1 MDIQTFKQAFLE
13 KLGDLQQA
21 RILEK
26 FGDSPARKSN
36 KSVLSKEER
45 QWYKELIEEVGT
57 AQSIPA
63 ALDVLR
69 SFWLG
74 SKKSPSLSALILTA
88 LQAMKDSI
96 VGGES
101 HPSHAVGVLLKAFVV
116 NPYCFNPAIVECFFK
131 NLTIELSPDN
141 VAIVQNIL
149 CADTEECFA
158 NNIKLLRADFAEK
171 DQHLINQALTACSQ
185 LPAVQRIEKGK
196 AKAKTSLGTRL
207 LALCEKPVTVP
218 SLPLSV
224 LPTRQTDQQPEPI
237 VSQTEGLDPQE
248 IARTMKHLVA
258 VPLSSHPPA
267 NLSPQQTRLAL
278 NERRTLSKT
287 RQYSQILSTNDFLLS
302 IMDNYCSDAQVLVA
316 TVDSNAKRKDR
327 ASIKAARVSRCR
339 HLCEEL
345 GDLPGMPRSMSEDAG
360 VCRDESLLQQEEE
373 LWQLLSAMLRELHAL
388 YKKPSNTPLAACSVM
403 DLQTLS
409 ALHYNVTVKAEANSP
424 YGRYLAQAWLAKL
437 AKHKGSVEHYDVSTV
452 AGVLQ
457 RSAPKLR
464 SFIPQY
470 AGCTIVSTPTV
481 AAYEAA
487 HPGEVPQR
495 VVLFDSST
503 KRVHYYDQNARHTVY
518 DPQDFGVSAR
528 VEQLLST
535 TELTVWTDELFCKRF
550 KKELPNLL
558 RGLTESLRDEL
569 GLKTTV
575 VYDNVEAAR
584 NAIGNDLDALIPMLT
599 QVFSTI
605 KTRQGLL
612 KQVDVMA
619 ALSTFSTE
627 PRQQFC
633 NQLRA
638 LVDFDP
644 LYDLGIAGAED
655 VDVLSLVDRAEAID
669 QKVDDFDAVSRYHV
683 MDAPQNPL
691 EATVYYV
698 LTYGDSQQKQKL
710 FQLLQSE
717 SAMQNYALQGVTFV
731 PNSLSSAN
739 LTPFDAAG
747 LDVSAQVW
755 FSILCLRLERWT
767 ATINEASLA
776 EPQAQQILRGVLQL
790 KQSKLWQALSVN
802 QDGEGKILR
811 DRQCAHLKTLLHELT
826 QKIVAFND
834 KLEVPMQGMP
844 ELKGS
849 ARQVSSPDR
858 LLRGLFS
865 SPTLRQRSFSD
876 LFVSAACI
884 EPISAK
890 LQDWQKRYDFKRKDI
905 HDALYKVFKGKL
917 QSDLSRVG
925 DDSLASAL
933 AKSVPFSVDN
943 FLDTY
948 APLELQPIFESFNSE
963 QKKNYTAQLT
973 LAAKTCVAAIITLRQ
988 GRGDWY
994 TDYNKLIARLGPFGV
1009 NPTELQAELLKQ
1021 LQKQPQILK
1030 ALRADDTQD
1039 GFTQH
1044 VRACINSLGAW
1055 PSSAVAQNR
1064 YTEILSS
1071 LLDNIVAVFHQKN
1084 WLTPDVFEDFK
1095 EHFRVPSLPATIQQ
1109 ALYAKIT
1116 DHEKNFE
1123 QQVLIEE
1130 DNGRRSQDEMKFSTF
1145 LVGFHTAVVNYKRD
1159 REGRSGSI
1167 FNNTK
1172 AKRLDDVKVLLV
1184 DIEALQKSY
1193 SAIKDLD
1200 SFQQY
1205 QRDLKK
1211 LTADLE
1217 KIISV
1222 IEKSEWLKEKNG
1234 RKVGSQLFTLC
1245 ESKLKELKRKTTVAL
1260 WRGLQKAE
1268 VDIPQVVLD
1277 QGALDNIVVRRKPMA
1292 DVNDERYGLAD
1303 IAVNSPMHEDVS
1315 DAQSVMSDVTL
1326 ARDDDFIHI
1335 CSIFAPASALV
1346 QQQNAVRA
1354 SLLACQQSLL
1364 DYQHKF
1370 SKDRW
1375 TRFWVAKDRKNTFQ
1389 RLLESTDS
1397 LLMRLDYTAQ
1407 TPEELV
1413 SITKDLNQFWSDVQ
1427 SSYETIARDDPKGKS
1442 RLGQALRPYATSPS
1456 LEVLQKE
1463 VEGLSD
1469 QYKGRMLQTIF
1480 VGGKFTG
1487 SMVGSR
1493 LDGKIYLEAMAGAL
1507 SSIVT
1512 TGHTKE
1518 ILDKRHAYRYADGD
1532 CQHLY
1537 ALFTAI
1543 QARLIDKF
1551 GNSIAEA
1558 VQQDSHFKEIQSHCD
1573 RIGVAW
1579 AKMSLSLEG
1588 FNYAAAVGGLA
1599 FPRRLTWPLWFAGFE
1614 SATFEGGSEYIN
1626 KLMELLGLK
1635 GSPRAE
1641 AFSSNET
1648 AVFYDGHDISHFKRL
1663 LDEHLHDI
1671 VVNDKASMF
1680 THPLAHLYLD
1690 IHSHTLE
1697 DYVGEQ
1703 ALGHLDILFGF
1714 FARVPVDGQY
1724 PTTIERLLLRV
1735 LDIVAQPNMD
1745 QQVLDIVVEK
1755 LVSVMALTHVQTVL
1769 TNAPGVGILPADKKQ
1784 FLAKLRPSFDI
1795 DMQEPAQLQPEVRTA
1810 VLAAA
1815 NQQHNLPLIEFGYK
1829 DLRQA
1834 LSADNV
1840 LQVSQAYAK
1849 ADANWQLQL
1858 KWTLLGYI
1866 EQVEACLQGDQAAAH
1881 FESKNIYY
1889 LAWLTLALREANPDD
1904 KDFQTLH
1911 QRIEA
1916 DLQPCLADAACPKT
1930 LRNLLVHDAD
1940 ADSPATRW
1948 ARTLLVA
1955 EKTMAMLALA
1965 SPRVSIE
1972 RDSTGTLSDLTATD
1986 RDAQSVTDMV
1996 PLNLSQAGPP
2006 LLASIKSASDPILHC
2021 FAQDRFDQMFE
2032 GSPRH
2037 EVLHALAS
2045 LSDLSISVSCER
2057 EMVAFQKQSLS
2068 HRYVLQCFAWL
2079 DKLAIYKQ
2087 IADAGLIS
2095 QIQHCRQMYFA
2106 NSKNPNTVTA
2116 TVDSLFDYIAA
2127 LDEGALGHDEVAKLA
2142 YFKQALEYVSV
2153 LPSGVN
2159 PSPVGLPLEMSEGSI
2174 ATGCTDGDDSLLN
2187 PRELSLEAMVAQW
2200 LAETG
2205 IQAASLK
2212 EAVLLLWYRSKN
2224 TAEGLSVDTQQL
2236 VAIYDQLLFLISELN
2251 RQNSVLAPLL
2261 SRYDFQQRLLE
2272 CLAYLGSQLPEES
2285 TGCKALIDQVRVFSQ
2300 PKLATFNTEF
2310 QQLHEDWKAL
2320 NEYARKLEIKTA
2332 AKGAKIPA
2340 DLALKAD
2347 LLKELY
2353 DLFLP
2358 FFGGAQQAPTVENE
2372 LGIAVHIDQLQA
2384 KKAQFLE
2391 IHQQLKEGLT
2401 ALDKKLVLSRS
2412 LLKGTCAK
2420 DFEKF
2425 KAQLDRV
2432 ITIGMTPSSSNLKQA
2447 SPPRLKSMSSRFS
2460 LTSGASPPG
2469 SAKKSYY
2476 RSSSRVDDF
2485 GDSRHRSS
2493 SNGTPLNSSFTSR
2506 LSFDSIDGSN

>member
-1 MDIQTFKQAFLE
+1 MDIETFKQEFLE
-13 KLGDLQQA
+13 KFGDLQQA

-36 KSVLSKEER
+36 KSVLSEAEKL
-45 QWYKELIEEVGT
+45 WYKELVKEVN
-57 AQSIPA
+57 AAKSIPA

-74 SKKSPSLSALILTA
+74 SKKSPSLSVLILTA

-116 NPYCFNPAIVECFFK
+116 NPYCFNPEIVECFFK
-131 NLTIELSPDN
+131 NLTIELSSGN
-141 VAIVQNIL
+141 AAIIQNIL

-185 LPAVQRIEKGK
+185 LPAAQRIEKGK
-196 AKAKTSLGTRL
+196 AKAKTSFGTRL
-207 LALCEKPVTVP
+207 LALCEKSVTVP
-218 SLPLSV
+218 SLPLAV
-224 LPTRQTDQQPEPI
+224 LPTRQADQQPEPSI

-248 IARTMKHLVA
+248 IARTMKHLVT
-258 VPLSSHPPA
+258 VPLSSHPLA

-316 TVDSNAKRKDR
+316 TVGSNAKRKDR

-373 LWQLLSAMLRELHAL
+373 SWQLLSAMLRELHAL

-437 AKHKGSVEHYDVSTV
+437 AKHKGSAEHYDVSTV

-487 HPGEVPQR
+487 HPGVSQR

-503 KRVHYYDQNARHTVY
+503 KFVHYYDQNARRTEY

-569 GLKTTV
+569 GFKTTV

-612 KQVDVMA
+612 KQVDVIA

-655 VDVLSLVDRAEAID
+655 VDVLSLVGRAEAID

-683 MDAPQNPL
+683 TDAPQNPL

-717 SAMQNYALQGVTFV
+717 SAMQNYALQDVTFV

-739 LTPFDAAG
+739 LTPFDATG

-776 EPQAQQILRGVLQL
+776 EPQAQQILLGVLQL

-811 DRQCAHLKTLLHELT
+811 DRQCAHLKALLHELT

-925 DDSLASAL
+925 DDGLASAL

-948 APLELQPIFESFNSE
+948 APLELQPIFERFNYE
-963 QKKNYTAQLT
+963 QKKDYTAQLT
-973 LAAKTCVAAIITLRQ
+973 LAAKTCLAAIITLRQ

-1030 ALRADDTQD
+1030 TLRADDTLD

-1071 LLDNIVAVFHQKN
+1071 LLDNSVAVCRQKN
-1084 WLTPDVFEDFK
+1084 WLTSEAFEDFK
-1095 EHFRVPSLPATIQQ
+1095 VHFRVPSLPVTIQQ
-1109 ALYAKIT
+1109 TLDAKIV

-1123 QQVLIEE
+1123 LQVLIEE
-1130 DNGRRSQDEMKFSTF
+1130 DSGRRSRDVMNFSAF
-1145 LVGFHTAVVNYKRD
+1145 LVGFHTAVANYKSD

-1172 AKRLDDVKVLLV
+1172 AKRLGDVKVLLE
-1184 DIEALQKSY
+1184 DIEALQRSY
-1193 SAIKDLD
+1193 LAIQDLA

-1260 WRGLQKAE
+1260 WRGLQKAK

-1277 QGALDNIVVRRKPMA
+1277 QCALDNIVVRRIKPMA

-1303 IAVNSPMHEDVS
+1303 IVVNSPMHADVS
-1315 DAQSVMSDVTL
+1315 DSQSVMSDVTL

-1335 CSIFAPASALV
+1335 HNEFAPASALV
-1346 QQQNAVRA
+1346 KQQNAVRV

-1364 DYQHKF
+1364 DYQVKF

-1413 SITKDLNQFWSDVQ
+1413 SITKDLKQFWLDVDREYQ
-1427 SSYETIARDDPKGKS
+1427 AIARADPEGNS
-1442 RLGQALRPYATSPS
+1442 RLGQALRSYATAPS
-1456 LEVLQKE
+1456 LGALQQEV
-1463 VEGLSD
+1463 VDLSD
-1469 QYKGRMLQTIF
+1469 QYKGWMLQKLF
-1480 VGGKFTG
+1480 VVGKFTD
-1487 SMVGSR
+1487 SMVGNQ
-1493 LDGKIYLEAMAGAL
+1493 LDGKIYLEAMAAAL

-1518 ILDKRHAYRYADGD
+1518 ILDKRYAHQYADVD
-1532 CQHLY
+1532 CTHLY

-1543 QARLIDKF
+1543 QARLTDKF
-1551 GNSIAEA
+1551 GNSIAAA
-1558 VQQDSHFKEIQSHCD
+1558 VQQDPHFKEIQSHCD

-1588 FNYAAAVGGLA
+1588 FNYETAVSGLA

-1614 SATFEGGSEYIN
+1614 SATFEGGSDFIN

-1635 GSPRAE
+1635 GAPRAE
-1641 AFSSNET
+1641 AFSRNET
-1648 AVFYDGHDISHFKRL
+1648 AVFYDGHDILLFKGL
-1663 LDEHLHDI
+1663 LDEHLYDV
-1671 VVNDKASMF
+1671 VVNDKASMC
-1680 THPLAHLYLD
+1680 THPLVHLYLD

-1703 ALGHLDILFGF
+1703 ALQHLDILFGF

-1724 PTTIERLLLRV
+1724 PTTIERLLQRV

-1745 QQVLDIVVEK
+1745 HQVLDIVVEK

-1769 TNAPGVGILPADKKQ
+1769 TNDPGVGILPADKKQ
-1784 FLAKLRPSFDI
+1784 FLAKLCPSF

-1810 VLAAA
+1810 VLTAA

-1834 LSADNV
+1834 LSADKV

-1866 EQVEACLQGDQAAAH
+1866 EQIEACLRGDQAAAH

-1889 LAWLTLALREANPDD
+1889 LAWLTLALREANLADE
-1904 KDFQTLH
+1904 DFLTLH
-1911 QRIEA
+1911 QRIEKA
-1916 DLQPCLADAACPKT
+1916 LQPCLADAACPKT
-1930 LRNLLVHDAD
+1930 LRNCLVNDV
-1940 ADSPATRW
+1940 DSSM
-1948 ARTLLVA
+1948 ARRACTLLVA

-1965 SPRVSIE
+1965 SPRVPIE
-1972 RDSTGTLSDLTATD
+1972 RDSIGTLSDLTATD
-1986 RDAQSVTDMV
+1986 RDTQSVTDMV
-1996 PLNLSQAGPP
+1996 PLNLGQAVPP
-2006 LLASIKSASDPILHC
+2006 PLASIKSASDPILHC
-2021 FAQDRFDQMFE
+2021 FAQSRFDQMFE

-2037 EVLHALAS
+2037 EVLHAFAS
-2045 LSDLSISVSCER
+2045 YTDLPMSVSIER
-2057 EMVAFQKQSLS
+2057 EMAAFQKQPLS

-2079 DKLAIYKQ
+2079 DKLVTYKQ
-2087 IADAGLIS
+2087 ISDAGLIS
-2095 QIQHCRQMYFA
+2095 QIEQCRQMYFA

-2116 TVDSLFDYIAA
+2116 TVDNLLDYIDELDEDA
-2127 LDEGALGHDEVAKLA
+2127 LDHAEVAKLV
-2142 YFKQALEYVSV
+2142 YFKRALEYVSV

-2174 ATGCTDGDDSLLN
+2174 ATGYTDGDDSLFN
-2187 PRELSLEAMVAQW
+2187 PREPSLEAMVAQC
-2200 LAETG
+2200 LVETD

-2236 VAIYDQLLFLISELN
+2236 GAIYDQLSFLIGELN
-2251 RQNSVLAPLL
+2251 RQDSVLAPLL

-2285 TGCKALIDQVRVFSQ
+2285 TGCKTLIDQVRVFSQ
-2300 PKLATFNTEF
+2300 PKLKTFNTEF
-2310 QQLHEDWKAL
+2310 QLLHEDWKAL
-2320 NEYARKLEIKTA
+2320 NAYAKKLDIKIKA
-2332 AKGAKIPA
+2332 AKVNRATIAP
-2340 DLALKAD
+2340 DLVLKDD

-2353 DLFLP
+2353 NLFLP
-2358 FFGGAQQAPTVENE
+2358 YFGGAQQTLTVENE
-2372 LGIAVHIDQLQA
+2372 LGIAVFVDQLQA
-2384 KKAQFLE
+2384 KKAPFVE
-2391 IHQQLKEGLT
+2391 IHHQLKEGLK

-2425 KAQLDRV
+2425 KTQLDRV
-2432 ITIGMTPSSSNLKQA
+2432 ITIGMTPSSLKQS
-2447 SPPRLKSMSSRFS
+2447 SPNRLKSMSSRFS
-2460 LTSGASPPG
+2460 LTSEKMSPPS
-2469 SAKKSYY
+2469 SAKKVYY
-2476 RSSSRVDDF
+2476 RSSSRTGDF
-2485 GDSRHRSS
+2485 DDSRDRSN
-2493 SNGTPLNSSFTSR
+2493 SNGTPLNSSFTSQ
-2506 LSFDSIDGSN
+2506 LSFNSIDGVI